1 MEAQAAVAKPE
12 QKKVARLAS
21 RSCRGRRLESVDNMG
36 SPWMTVEGGGCAWDP
51 PSEEVML

>member
-12 QKKVARLAS
+12 QKKVARVAS